1 MTRIEA
7 HKKEAECRQGT
18 LMPFAAKQVQKMDE
32 AAVEF
37 SQVVELISPTWI
49 KVYSCGSAKV
59 SYDVNGDDCMHCSC
73 NKSVVETEPCNH
85 EQDAARALGKCIDD
99 FYNEKDKMDTWREQY
114 SVVNEDIY
122 VSLNE
127 VYQEYLGPHV
137 LPVVYKK
144 PKGCPKH
151 DKRKKSAFKLASLKA
166 KMSTVQKIQMV
177 AV

>member
-7 HKKEAECRQGT
+7 HKKEAECHQGT
-18 LMPFAAKQVQKMDE
+18 LMPFATKQVQKMDE

-37 SQVVELISPTWI
+37 SRVVELISPTWI

-59 SYDVNGDDCMHCSC
+59 SYDVKGDDCMHCSC
-73 NKSVVETEPCNH
+73 NKSFVETEPCDH

-114 SVVNEDIY
+114 SVVNEDTY
-122 VSLNE
+122 VFLNE
-127 VYQEYLGPHV
+127 VYQEYLGPNV

-151 DKRKKSAFKLASLKA
+151 NKRKKLAFKLASLKA
-166 KMSTVQKIQMV
+166 KKCTVKKIQMV